1 MIEFIIATA
10 ILVGKADISHNKV
23 MYEFLNED
31 GTITTIVNTE
41 IDAIQFELKLLTS
54 KVSLQYNALLSH
66 ASH

>member
-1 MIEFIIATA
+1 MMIEFIIASS

-41 IDAIQFELKLLTS
+41 IDAI
-54 KVSLQYNALLSH
+54 
-66 ASH
+66 

>member
-41 IDAIQFELKLLTS
+41 IDAIQFELKLLTT
-54 KVSLQYNALLSH
+54 KVFLQYNALLSH
-66 ASH
+66 ASY